1 MMSSFRLGDFLNVI
15 DEKTTLNI
23 HLERQVSPRCK
34 DCDARQECELGF
46 ELFEEI
52 EPHQIPIYLTLKT
65 VKSIEVGVIVDFD
78 VVVR

>member
-15 DEKTTLNI
+15 DEETTLTI
-23 HLERQVSPRCK
+23 HFERPVSPRCK

-46 ELFEEI
+46 QVFEEI
-52 EPHQIPIYLTLKT
+52 KPHQIPTYLALKT
-65 VKSIEVGVIVDFD
+65 VKSIEVGADVDFD